1 MDSCQ
6 VQADCITQCR
16 AQQKAAKPIIEGCSE
31 TIGILCHKARI
42 QGLIAKK
49 QPEIQVFIKCTG
61 EVLRMRQTAV
71 VVSKNG
77 KIAEIRVERASM
89 CDGCTHKN
97 CESHTCAAGSLMGAG
112 KTLVTRAYNEADAN
126 VGDTVAVETA
136 TKKILSYAAL
146 VFLLPILFCAVFYA
160 VGNAIFHTAAGAYG
174 TAAAGFV
181 LSFCII
187 AMVERQVERKKPDI
201 VICAVLQQAP
211 NEQPDKETQE

>member
-6 VQADCITQCR
+6 VQADCITRCR

-97 CESHTCAAGSLMGAG
+97 CDSHTCAAGSLMGAG
-112 KTLVTRAYNEADAN
+112 KTLVTRAYGRQCRRYRSRGDCDKKDPFLCRTGLSSAD
-126 VGDTVAVETA
+126 
-136 TKKILSYAAL
+136 S
-146 VFLLPILFCAVFYA
+146 FLRRLLRGRKRDLPYS
-160 VGNAIFHTAAGAYG
+160 GR
-174 TAAAGFV
+174 
-181 LSFCII
+181 CISGPFPF
-187 AMVERQVERKKPDI
+187 EQRKYH
-201 VICAVLQQAP
+201 Q
-211 NEQPDKETQE
+211 

>member
-1 MDSCQ
+1 
-6 VQADCITQCR
+6 
-16 AQQKAAKPIIEGCSE
+16 
-31 TIGILCHKARI
+31 
-42 QGLIAKK
+42 
-49 QPEIQVFIKCTG
+49 
-61 EVLRMRQTAV
+61 MRQTAV

-136 TKKILSYAAL
+136 TKKVLSYAAL
-146 VFLLPILFCAVFYA
+146 VFLLPTLFCAVAARLSPRPRQSGPARPA
-160 VGNAIFHTAAGAYG
+160 VGNGIFHTAAGAYG
-174 TAAAGFV
+174 MAGGGFV

-187 AMVERQVERKKPDI
+187 AVVERQVERKKPDI
-201 VICAVLQQAP
+201 VIRAVLQQAP